1 MLISEKI
8 FNMKEKVLSFVKLY
22 FSIYFILFIFPFPL
36 FGFPIIVDNF
46 FVWFGQ
52 NIFGLDFVKQVSTGS
67 GDTVFDFVKLSF
79 VLILAA
85 IFSIIFLFTKPS
97 FREKV
102 TSIAIIYGRF
112 FLGCMLLSYG
122 FAKFGDGQFGLP
134 SLFRLNQSIGDMSP
148 MGILWT
154 FMGSSPAYSAF
165 AGICQVIAGFLL
177 LFRKTY
183 VLGALVAF
191 GVMTNIVVL
200 NFCYDVPVKIFST
213 NLALISLFI
222 IHNNWSQILMFLLG
236 KPSKITFVGFRFNK
250 KWLQITSKVLIV
262 LYILT
267 ITVGMSM
274 SRIINTEENVNDKF
288 FAVYKNE
295 IQSNDS
301 LVLTKMIID
310 DGYAQLFYKNDT
322 IVSWDFKFDE
332 KENTMFFKAA
342 DSTKSNIKL
351 HYKFI
356 EDNKIEF
363 SDSEKPLGKFSL
375 TKKGDFELLK
385 RGFNWTSE
393 YPYNR

>member
-1 MLISEKI
+1 
-8 FNMKEKVLSFVKLY
+8 MKEKVLNFIKLY

-46 FVWFGQ
+46 FIWFGQ
-52 NIFGLDFVKQVSTGS
+52 NILGLDFVKQVSTGS
-67 GDTVFDFVKLSF
+67 GDTIFDFVKLTF
-79 VLILAA
+79 ILILATVITIA
-85 IFSIIFLFTKPS
+85 LLFTKPS

-102 TSIAIIYGRF
+102 TSISIIYGRF
-112 FLGCMLLSYG
+112 FLSCMLLSYG
-122 FAKFGDGQFGLP
+122 FAKFSEGQFGIP
-134 SLFRLNQSIGDMSP
+134 SLFRLEQSVGEMSP

-154 FMGSSPAYSAF
+154 FMGSSPAYSTF
-165 AGICQVIAGFLL
+165 AGICQVTAGFLL
-177 LFRKTY
+177 LFRRTY

-222 IHNNWSQILMFLLG
+222 IHNNWSTILMFLIG
-236 KPSKITFVGFRFNK
+236 KPSKINFVGFRFNK
-250 KWLQITSKVLIV
+250 KWLQITSKILIV
-262 LYILT
+262 LYILV

-274 SRIINTEENVNDKF
+274 SRIINTEENVNEKF

-295 IQSNDS
+295 KQSTDS
-301 LVLTKMIID
+301 LALTKMIID
-310 DGYAQLFYKNDT
+310 DGYAQIFYKNDT
-322 IVSWDFKFDE
+322 VVSWDFKFDE

-342 DSTKSNIKL
+342 DSTKTDIKL
-351 HYKFI
+351 HFKSI
-356 EDNKIEF
+356 ENNKIEF
-363 SDSEKPLGKFSL
+363 LDSEKSLGKFNI
-375 TKKGDFELLK
+375 TKKEDFELLK

>member
-1 MLISEKI
+1 MLISKKN
-8 FNMKEKVLSFVKLY
+8 NMKEKVLNFIKLY

-46 FVWFGQ
+46 FIWFGQ
-52 NIFGLDFVKQVSTGS
+52 NILGLDFVKQVSTGS
-67 GDTVFDFVKLSF
+67 GDTIFDFVKLTF
-79 VLILAA
+79 ILILATVITIA
-85 IFSIIFLFTKPS
+85 LLFTKPS

-102 TSIAIIYGRF
+102 TSISIIYGRF
-112 FLGCMLLSYG
+112 FLSCMLLSYG
-122 FAKFGDGQFGLP
+122 FAKFSEGQFGIP
-134 SLFRLNQSIGDMSP
+134 SLFRLEQSVGEMSP

-154 FMGSSPAYSAF
+154 FMGSSPAYSTF
-165 AGICQVIAGFLL
+165 AGICQVTAGFLL
-177 LFRKTY
+177 LFRRTY

-222 IHNNWSQILMFLLG
+222 IHNNWSTILMFLIG
-236 KPSKITFVGFRFNK
+236 KPSKINFVGFRFNK
-250 KWLQITSKVLIV
+250 KWLQITSKILIV
-262 LYILT
+262 LYILV

-274 SRIINTEENVNDKF
+274 SRIINTEENVNEKF

-295 IQSNDS
+295 KQSTDS
-301 LVLTKMIID
+301 LALTKMIID
-310 DGYAQLFYKNDT
+310 DGYAQIFYKNDT
-322 IVSWDFKFDE
+322 VVSWDFKFDE

-342 DSTKSNIKL
+342 DSTKTDIKL
-351 HYKFI
+351 HFKSI
-356 EDNKIEF
+356 ENNKIEF
-363 SDSEKPLGKFSL
+363 LDSEKSLGKFNI
-375 TKKGDFELLK
+375 TKKEDFELLK